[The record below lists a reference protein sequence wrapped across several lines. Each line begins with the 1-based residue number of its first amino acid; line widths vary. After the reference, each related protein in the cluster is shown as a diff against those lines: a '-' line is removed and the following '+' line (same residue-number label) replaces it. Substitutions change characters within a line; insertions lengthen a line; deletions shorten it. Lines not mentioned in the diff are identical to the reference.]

1 MEKLDLCI
9 SLKNIGCITYRTHV
23 SILVIVYVSCI
34 DIHLL
39 CLLKEGTHE
48 KYEFSLDR
56 SQQSTKK
63 VRNLKKKPH
72 IRIISNAKI
81 TPVSNSIERPA
92 APARKFAHFI
102 YPLNCYVTSYLDL
115 MGANKFL
122 YYKYSFW
129 LYTRPVGLVV
139 WFSLR
144 VREVPCSSLGQ
155 AGLSILSHI

>member
-1 MEKLDLCI
+1 MFLLPNHSDYI
-9 SLKNIGCITYRTHV
+9 SVKCGMGVPTIFHH
-23 SILVIVYVSCI
+23 ILQGSRVAYFQELSRF
-34 DIHLL
+34 
-39 CLLKEGTHE
+39 LLKEGTHE

-92 APARKFAHFI
+92 SPARKFAHFI

-122 YYKYSFW
+122 YYK
-129 LYTRPVGLVV
+129 
-139 WFSLR
+139 
-144 VREVPCSSLGQ
+144 
-155 AGLSILSHI
+155 